1 MGEKL
6 LDGLARALA
15 EPMPRRRAVRMIGG
29 SLAALAI
36 PGASSS
42 VARAAP
48 HRARHHTGVAGPT
61 RSVTCPIDGQQWVE
75 CPDGSC
81 CPKPNVCC
89 SRPSPLSGAFNCCET
104 QAHCCCGNACCDP
117 KSQICICPEPGGVGG
132 ACVDRVCGPNL
143 SEALGVAV
151 VWLKREFASWSAV
164 VRNDL
169 CHSLYYIGPIA
180 WDIAELDPANRA
192 RFIAQYG
199 PECTTCGSP
208 AVQVGS
214 ECHHAGSVNY
224 VVFGAMMRLCHDDTK
239 VVGRS
244 WFSEEA
250 MNLLIVA
257 HKSSI
262 ALPFVPSTE
271 AGNLDASIAWAKAGY
286 RGWPNNGRV
295 PPGDRSHCKASC
307 GKPYRG
313 PGLTVR
319 WSYKRIR
326 FPG

>member
-1 MGEKL
+1 
-6 LDGLARALA
+6 
-15 EPMPRRRAVRMIGG
+15 
-29 SLAALAI
+29 
-36 PGASSS
+36 
-42 VARAAP
+42 
-48 HRARHHTGVAGPT
+48 
-61 RSVTCPIDGQQWVE
+61 
-75 CPDGSC
+75 
-81 CPKPNVCC
+81 VCC

-132 ACVDRVCGPNL
+132 ACVDRVCGPYL
-143 SEALGVAV
+143 SEALGYAL
-151 VWLKREFASWSAV
+151 VWMKREFAGWSALARRQV
-164 VRNDL
+164 CD
-169 CHSLYYIGPIA
+169 SLYDMGAIA
-180 WDIAELDPANRA
+180 WDIAELDPANRT

-199 PECTTCGSP
+199 PECTTCGD
-208 AVQVGS
+208 AVRVGN

-224 VVFGAMMRLCHDDTK
+224 VVFGAMMRLCHDDRALGK
-239 VVGRS
+239 S

-250 MNLLIVA
+250 MNLLIVL
-257 HKSSI
+257 HKTN
-262 ALPFVPSTE
+262 LWTKQE

-295 PPGDRSHCKASC
+295 PPGDRAHCKATC
-307 GKPYRG
+307 GKPYKG